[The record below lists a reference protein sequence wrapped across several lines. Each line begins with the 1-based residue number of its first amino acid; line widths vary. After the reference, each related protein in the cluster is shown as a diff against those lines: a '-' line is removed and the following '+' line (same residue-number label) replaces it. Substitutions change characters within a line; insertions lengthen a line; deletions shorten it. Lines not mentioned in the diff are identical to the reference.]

1 MAGVYL
7 VVLKTN
13 TIFTADNENV
23 MTLAADELLP
33 IVHHIPTGRT
43 VKVHTKTFILVCEQ
57 GVCRTT
63 RDTKDLMERTL
74 QTEPYERLLC
84 FNFGVIVIDLGY
96 FEKYEKDYRNILHY
110 VKLFLILCYKF
121 PRICFI

>member
-7 VVLKTN
+7 SVLKTN
-13 TIFTADNENV
+13 AIFTVDNENV

-43 VKVHTKTFILVCEQ
+43 VKVHTKTFISVCEQ
-57 GVCRTT
+57 GVCHTT
-63 RDTKDLMERTL
+63 KDTKDLMERTL

-84 FNFGVIVIDLGY
+84 FDFGFIVLDLGY
-96 FEKYEKDYRNILHY
+96 F
-110 VKLFLILCYKF
+110 VK
-121 PRICFI
+121 

>member
-13 TIFTADNENV
+13 AIFTVDNENV

-33 IVHHIPTGRT
+33 IVNHTPTGRT
-43 VKVHTKTFILVCEQ
+43 VKVHTKTFISVCEQ
-57 GVCRTT
+57 GVCHTT
-63 RDTKDLMERTL
+63 EDTKDLMERNL

-84 FNFGVIVIDLGY
+84 FDFSEL
-96 FEKYEKDYRNILHY
+96 L
-110 VKLFLILCYKF
+110 
-121 PRICFI
+121 